1 MFARECGY
9 SKADRDLPV
18 SALEVHTSEF
28 YEYKK
33 IICPLH
39 DVDSLIVARMERS
52 LFVIEAPLIVRH
64 RLGMFGH
71 LRVCVTLSRGVS
83 GCACIL
89 RMNSCDHP

>member
-39 DVDSLIVARMERS
+39 DVDCCTDGALV
-52 LFVIEAPLIVRH
+52 VRY
-64 RLGMFGH
+64 
-71 LRVCVTLSRGVS
+71 
-83 GCACIL
+83 
-89 RMNSCDHP
+89 